1 VDSAEAPAASDD
13 AFDFFDDEEGARDL
27 PPAQSPVGDIEN
39 LEFKSASSDF
49 SFGDDDLSVSAP
61 SLDQGAPVT
70 PEVAPLAE
78 AVEITEASP
87 VADAAPQDAEPEQP
101 PSEATSAV
109 PGGDDPDDSLAPDA
123 SRSGDQPFDFAIA
136 EDVTDPLA
144 DLDPVPPVD
153 PSDFAQAT
161 VIDPLGASGY
171 DVSSSDLG
179 PPMTDT
185 RPDPPQVAAT
195 RADEA
200 EMTRLAPETP
210 PDPNAWPVPTP
221 MTATPI
227 PDDLTTVAAEDPMD
241 AGLTPPPQAEPVAIT
256 AEDHAPAVLAAELY
270 SEPDPAEAPA
280 APAASPAEPVNA
292 LLAAIEPEL
301 RQQLHDTLEK
311 IAWESFGDLT
321 DTIVRQTVERVE
333 KIAWEVIP
341 RMAET
346 LIEEE
351 IRRMKAESEDS

>member
-1 VDSAEAPAASDD
+1 VAA
-13 AFDFFDDEEGARDL
+13 
-27 PPAQSPVGDIEN
+27 N
-39 LEFKSASSDF
+39 
-49 SFGDDDLSVSAP
+49 
-61 SLDQGAPVT
+61 
-70 PEVAPLAE
+70 
-78 AVEITEASP
+78 
-87 VADAAPQDAEPEQP
+87 AAPELEQP
-101 PSEATSAV
+101 PSVAANAA
-109 PGGDDPDDSLAPDA
+109 PGGVDPDDSLAPDA

-136 EDVTDPLA
+136 DDVTDPLT

-195 RADEA
+195 GADEA
-200 EMTRLAPETP
+200 EMTRLTPETP
-210 PDPNAWPVPTP
+210 PDPSSWPDPSP
-221 MTATPI
+221 MAATPI
-227 PDDLTTVAAEDPMD
+227 PDDLTTVVAEDPME
-241 AGLTPPPQAEPVAIT
+241 AGLTPPPQAEPVAIA
-256 AEDHAPAVLAAELY
+256 AEDDAPAVLAAELY

-280 APAASPAEPVNA
+280 APAASPADSGNA

-321 DTIVRQTVERVE
+321 DAIVRQSVERVE